1 MRLQWPWK
9 ASARTESLVVA
20 CDADRFAYVHAGST
34 GALQRCGVEH
44 RGTDSAPEFARRLRA
59 LNLPSAG
66 GYAML
71 PLAQTQMI
79 QVDAP
84 GVRPEEMK
92 AAARWRVK
100 DLVHGRLDDL
110 TMDVMFVGDGKPRPN
125 QQIFV
130 AAARSDDIRELAR
143 RAKDAGVEIRVVD
156 LAETSQRNLQSA
168 LAEVGGMS
176 ERATAALVRHGEQC
190 LLTICAG
197 GELYYTRR
205 LQWEG
210 LASPGQ
216 PVPAIERQVD
226 LASMDFVDYG
236 AEPDLESARDGH
248 VPQIVVEL
256 QRSIDL
262 WERSWTDLPLA
273 AVWVDVGED
282 SRALAALLQTTIGQP
297 VGLLEPDH
305 VFPGFEAASASLEA
319 RRALLPLLGALR
331 RSETRLP

>member
-1 MRLQWPWK
+1 MKLKWPWK
-9 ASARTESLVVA
+9 SSARPDSVVVA
-20 CDADRFAYVHAGST
+20 CSADRFAYVHADAD

-59 LNLPSAG
+59 LNLPSRG

-71 PLAQTQMI
+71 PLAQTQLI

-100 DLVHGRLDDL
+100 DQVQGRLDEL
-110 TMDVMFVGDGKPRPN
+110 TMDVMFVGDGKPRAN

-130 AAARSDDIRELAR
+130 AAARSEDIRELAR
-143 RAKDAGVEIRVVD
+143 RAKDAGVEVNVVD
-156 LAETSQRNLQSA
+156 LAETAQRNLQSA
-168 LAEVGGMS
+168 MAEVGGLS
-176 ERATAALVRHGEQC
+176 ERATGALVRHGEQC

-210 LASPGQ
+210 LAPPGQ
-216 PVPAIERQVD
+216 PVPAVEQQVD

-256 QRSIDL
+256 QRSLDL

-273 AVWVDVGED
+273 AVWIDVGED

-305 VFPGFEAASASLEA
+305 VFRGFDAAAAGPEA
-319 RRALLPLLGALR
+319 RQALLPLLGALL
-331 RSETRLP
+331 RSETRQP

>member
-9 ASARTESLVVA
+9 VSARPESLVVA
-20 CDADRFAYVHAGST
+20 CDAERFAYVHADAD
-34 GALQRCGVEH
+34 GALRRCGVET

-59 LNLPSAG
+59 LNLPSRG
-66 GYAML
+66 GCAML
-71 PLAQTQMI
+71 PLAQTQLI

-100 DLVHGRLDDL
+100 DLVQGRLDEL

-130 AAARSDDIRELAR
+130 AAARSEDIRELAR
-143 RAKDAGVEIRVVD
+143 QAKDAGVEINVVD
-156 LAETSQRNLQSA
+156 LAEMAQRNLQSA
-168 LAEVGGMS
+168 MADVGGLF

-210 LASPGQ
+210 LAAPGQ
-216 PVPAIERQVD
+216 PVPAVEHQVD

-236 AEPDLESARDGH
+236 AEPDLESARDGN

-256 QRSIDL
+256 QRSLDL

-273 AVWVDVGED
+273 AVWIDVGED

-305 VFPGFEAASASLEA
+305 VFPGFEAAAARQEA
-319 RRALLPLLGALR
+319 RQVLLPLLGALQ
-331 RSETRLP
+331 RSETRQP

>member
-1 MRLQWPWK
+1 MRIKWPWK
-9 ASARTESLVVA
+9 SSTRPEALVVA
-20 CDADRFAYVHAGST
+20 CNADRFAYVQAGAD
-34 GALQRCGVEH
+34 GALRRCGVEH
-44 RGTDSAPEFARRLRA
+44 RGTDSAADFARRLRA
-59 LNLPSAG
+59 LNLPSRG
-66 GYAML
+66 GCALL
-71 PLAQTQMI
+71 PLVQTQMI

-100 DLVHGRLDDL
+100 DLVQGRLDEL
-110 TMDVMFVGDGKPRPN
+110 TMDVMFVGDGKPRTN

-143 RAKDAGVEIRVVD
+143 RAKEAGVEVNVVD
-156 LAETSQRNLQSA
+156 LAETAQRNLQSA
-168 LAEVGGMS
+168 MAEVGGLS
-176 ERATAALVRHGEQC
+176 ERATGALVRHGEQC

-210 LASPGQ
+210 LAPPGQ
-216 PVPAIERQVD
+216 PAPAIEQQVD

-256 QRSIDL
+256 QRSLDL

-305 VFPGFEAASASLEA
+305 VFRGFEAAAASLEA
-319 RRALLPLLGALR
+319 RRALLPLLGALL
-331 RSETRLP
+331 RSETRQP